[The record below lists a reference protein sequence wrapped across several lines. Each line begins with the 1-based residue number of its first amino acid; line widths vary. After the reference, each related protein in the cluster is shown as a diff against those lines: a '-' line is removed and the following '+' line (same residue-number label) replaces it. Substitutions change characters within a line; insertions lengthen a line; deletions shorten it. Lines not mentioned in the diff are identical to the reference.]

1 MMEMKQMRLTEY
13 TDATSPFTF
22 PSDGDRQELCLSEAR
37 HMGFLVHFMI
47 VVNVIFRK
55 DKLPS
60 LVSEGHGGV
69 KNRHKASIAGT

>member
-1 MMEMKQMRLTEY
+1 
-13 TDATSPFTF
+13 
-22 PSDGDRQELCLSEAR
+22 
-37 HMGFLVHFMI
+37 MGFLVHFTI
-47 VVNVIFRK
+47 VVKVIFRK